1 MNSQPTNGHQQ
12 EPSDAR
18 LLGWCG
24 LALWGGGGS
33 PALPCD
39 LRGEDCPACGLGEY
53 CDRFERRCSVA
64 FCAMMVFCLSGA
76 AIFAALFTFV
86 VNAPV
91 RETVLL
97 APPFIA
103 CSGVAC
109 VGSLLIH
116 RVAHGRCIVPRSER
130 DGTPNGESA

>member
-1 MNSQPTNGHQQ
+1 MNCQPTNSCQR

-18 LLGWCG
+18 LLGWRG
-24 LALWGGGGS
+24 LALGGGGRS

-39 LRGEDCPACGLGEY
+39 LRGEDCTACGSGEY

-64 FCAMMVFCLSGA
+64 FCAMVALCMSGA
-76 AIFAALFTFV
+76 AIFAALFTFMV
-86 VNAPV
+86 PAPV
-91 RETVLL
+91 PETVFRSPL
-97 APPFIA
+97 FIV
-103 CSGVAC
+103 CSGVVC